1 VKKLKAPIDLG
12 LLNAALDEGFGEV
25 GVDDDH
31 AALGIIRGNDP
42 SVLVRALDPNDTPIS
57 DDDVRFALEAFVVYH
72 RSQFSGDHVAVADQA
87 CRRHA
92 ERSAMLQPSEWG
104 VQESFLKMLDTLV
117 PSLAVGGRSEL
128 EPATPTRPGENS
140 NARALMHSRLK
151 RGCFAFSSY

>member
-1 VKKLKAPIDLG
+1 MLG
-12 LLNAALDEGFGEV
+12 NA
-25 GVDDDH
+25 
-31 AALGIIRGNDP
+31 P
-42 SVLVRALDPNDTPIS
+42 SVRVRALAPNDTPIS

-117 PSLAVGGRSEL
+117 PSLAVLDQDTRETFTSQLYGFGHRRLQQAIDDGHIGAAILIVNHFRSTMQHSVGVAL
-128 EPATPTRPGENS
+128 MTS
-140 NARALMHSRLK
+140 ARALVAAHEVV
-151 RGCFAFSSY
+151 